1 MGGPDRG
8 PVWWKGGG
16 RRSQGRGHCSDRE
29 VTRLVG
35 IRPPEIFTMAQ
46 ALDEQALCYT
56 VQEFLDRFQEG

>member
-1 MGGPDRG
+1 MYKRQARDDVVKR
-8 PVWWKGGG
+8 
-16 RRSQGRGHCSDRE
+16 
-29 VTRLVG
+29 VG